1 MSDEMKWQYDLEEY
15 IRQGEPGRVE
25 KSEAWQT
32 AIGLQAVD
40 GLKTSKYLL
49 DTAKEHIEGNI
60 TIDEAQKRI
69 QSYYEQRTE
78 RTEVEDNTKEAD
90 IVSARIAKLLG
101 EKSFQFSPAE
111 WLTIHRRLFEG
122 VFKHAGQIR
131 QYNITK
137 KEWVLNGDTV
147 IYADFNSIKDT
158 LDYDFA
164 TEKNFSYEGLS
175 VEASLKHLAK
185 FASDIWQIHPFC
197 EGNTRATAVFM
208 IKYMKTFGFR
218 VNNDAFEKN
227 SWYFRN
233 ALVRANYN
241 NLQKGVHS
249 TTKFLEMFFGN
260 LLLDTDYDLKN
271 RIMHVDYVE
280 PDNSQSANTEISK
293 CQFGT
298 LDCTL
303 EELALL
309 ELIAKNPSAKQQE
322 LADASG
328 KSLRTIKRIMKSLQD
343 KNYIRRESG
352 KRYGK
357 WEVLI

>member
-1 MSDEMKWQYDLEEY
+1 MPDKNWQFELEEY
-15 IRQGEPGRVE
+15 IKQGEPDKAE

-40 GLKTSKYLL
+40 GLNTSDYLL
-49 DTAKEHIEGNI
+49 DTAKEHIEGKI

-69 QSYYEQRTE
+69 HSYYEQRSV
-78 RTEVEDNTKEAD
+78 RTETENETKEAD

-101 EKSFQFSPAE
+101 EKAFQFSPAE
-111 WLTIHRRLFEG
+111 WLSIHRRLFEG
-122 VFKHAGQIR
+122 VFGHAGQIR

-147 IYADFNSIKDT
+147 IYADWNSIKET
-158 LDYDFA
+158 LDYDFS
-164 TEKNFSYEGLS
+164 TEKQFSYEGLS
-175 VEASLKHLAK
+175 VDAAVKHLAK
-185 FASDIWQIHPFC
+185 FASDIWQIHPFS

-208 IKYMKTFGFR
+208 IKYMKTFGFS

-241 NLQKGVHS
+241 NLQKGIHS
-249 TTKFLEMFFGN
+249 TTKFLEMFFSN
-260 LLLDTDYDLKN
+260 LLLDTHYELKN
-271 RIMHVDYVE
+271 RYMHIDYAGE
-280 PDNSQSANTEISK
+280 SNSQSISPK
-293 CQFGT
+293 VLKYQFDT

-303 EELALL
+303 EELAVL
-309 ELIAKNPSAKQQE
+309 ELVAKKPTIKQQE
-322 LADASG
+322 LVEATG
-328 KSLRTIKRIMKSLQD
+328 KSIATIKRIMKSLQD

-357 WEVLI
+357 WEMLVL

>member
-1 MSDEMKWQYDLEEY
+1 MPNKNWQFELEEY
-15 IRQGEPGRVE
+15 IKQGEPDKAE

-40 GLKTSKYLL
+40 GLNTSDYLL
-49 DTAKEHIEGNI
+49 DTAKEHIEGKI

-69 QSYYEQRTE
+69 HSYYERRSVRTE
-78 RTEVEDNTKEAD
+78 TENETKEAD

-101 EKSFQFSPAE
+101 EKAFQFSPAE
-111 WLTIHRRLFEG
+111 WLSIHRRLFEG
-122 VFKHAGQIR
+122 VFSHAGQVR

-147 IYADFNSIKDT
+147 TYADWNSIKET

-164 TEKNFSYEGLS
+164 TEKQFSYEGLS
-175 VEASLKHLAK
+175 VDEAIKHLAK
-185 FASDIWQIHPFC
+185 FASDIWQIHPFS

-208 IKYMKTFGFR
+208 IKYMKTFGFS

-249 TTKFLEMFFGN
+249 TTKFLEMFFSN
-260 LLLDTDYDLKN
+260 LLLDTHYELKN
-271 RIMHVDYVE
+271 RYMHIDYAGE
-280 PDNSQSANTEISK
+280 RTSQSISPK
-293 CQFGT
+293 VLKYQFDT

-303 EELALL
+303 EELAVL
-309 ELIAKNPSAKQQE
+309 ELVAKNPTMKQQE
-322 LADASG
+322 LVEVTG
-328 KSLRTIKRIMKSLQD
+328 KSIATIKRIMKSLQD

-357 WEVLI
+357 WEILV